1 MGSVR
6 LIVLPILPTV
16 PFYLLAAIC
25 FVRGGKKFADWF
37 LNSKLYRR
45 HVGNF
50 AEHRVMTVYGEIILL
65 LSATTLL
72 LISLL
77 FINKLAMSIVF
88 FILILCKYAYFVF
101 RITPVG
107 KKEYDAIRHA
117 YFETTK
123 EEEQ

>member
-1 MGSVR
+1 
-6 LIVLPILPTV
+6 
-16 PFYLLAAIC
+16 
-25 FVRGGKKFADWF
+25 
-37 LNSKLYRR
+37 
-45 HVGNF
+45 
-50 AEHRVMTVYGEIILL
+50 MTVYGEIILL

-117 YFETTK
+117 YFETAK

>member
-1 MGSVR
+1 
-6 LIVLPILPTV
+6 
-16 PFYLLAAIC
+16 
-25 FVRGGKKFADWF
+25 
-37 LNSKLYRR
+37 
-45 HVGNF
+45 
-50 AEHRVMTVYGEIILL
+50 MTVYGEIILL
-65 LSATTLL
+65 LSATALL
-72 LISLL
+72 LISLW

-88 FILILCKYAYFVF
+88 VILILCKYAYFVF

>member
-1 MGSVR
+1 
-6 LIVLPILPTV
+6 
-16 PFYLLAAIC
+16 
-25 FVRGGKKFADWF
+25 
-37 LNSKLYRR
+37 
-45 HVGNF
+45 
-50 AEHRVMTVYGEIILL
+50 MTVYGEIILL
-65 LSATTLL
+65 LSATALL

-117 YFETTK
+117 YFETAK